1 MRQNLF
7 LSAFQLLYFSL
18 MSTKGAIS
26 ETKII
31 VSSMAGVEND
41 PTDSFGTSYVSE
53 RPAALLSPPG
63 HKVCENVQGWV
74 FCDLKMQHKNL
85 VF

>member
-31 VSSMAGVEND
+31 ISSMAGVEND

-53 RPAALLSPPG
+53 RPAALLSLPG
-63 HKVCENVQGWV
+63 IKCVRTCRDGFSVI
-74 FCDLKMQHKNL
+74 
-85 VF
+85 